1 MSISISVSPRVLA
14 SAGGFSVGVDI
25 GGTFTDV
32 VCRSGSGELRLVK
45 IPTTRADPSAGV
57 LHAVRHMAEH
67 WGVAPEQIQRFV
79 HGTTVATNAVLER
92 KGARIGLI
100 ATEGFKDLLEI
111 GRQNR
116 RAVYRAILEPETPVF
131 LAPGRLRCEV
141 PERLSASGEVLSPLD
156 EAAVRRAVAY
166 LAAQDVKAIAVCLL
180 FSYLNPAHERRVAE
194 IIRELCPA
202 LMVSLSSEV
211 DPAFRE
217 YERTCITAFDAYVK
231 PVIDRYLENMEGD
244 LAEQHVAASL
254 QIMQSRGGVASSR
267 IARRRPVRL
276 FLSGPAAGVIG
287 GRMAGAVAGQHDL
300 ITIDIGGT
308 SADIALVAQG
318 KPLIADEGNLDG
330 YAVRVPM
337 VDVNAIGAGGGSLA
351 WLDGA
356 KSLRVGPASAGSE
369 PGPACYG
376 RGGEQPTVT
385 DASIVL
391 GYLDPDYFAAGSL
404 KLQPALAH
412 AAIERVIAGPLG
424 MPAALAALGIH
435 RVINANM
442 AEGIRFVSV
451 KRGIDPR
458 KFSLVPLGGGGP
470 VHACALAREL
480 DMRHVIVPLHPG
492 VLSAAGLLAAP
503 VEHEAATAY
512 HADFDAVTRAD
523 LVREFAALD
532 ARCREL
538 MQLEGIAPAAVEV
551 QYLADVCYVGQ
562 SYHLE
567 VPVALVAQDA
577 LAQLRSDF
585 YAAHNR
591 VYGHSVEGAVK
602 LVNLRA
608 VHQAAADPV
617 AAGAHDRY
625 LPLPGD
631 PVKGRRR
638 ILTAQSGDFVM
649 ATVYERNRLT
659 PGTSFAGPAIVEQ
672 ADTTTVVEPGWRADV
687 DASGTLALTFEKNPA
702 GKEQA

>member
-1 MSISISVSPRVLA
+1 VQ
-14 SAGGFSVGVDI
+14 SANAGPQGRETFAVGVDI

-32 VCRSGSGELRLVK
+32 VCRSSSGELQLVK
-45 IPTTRADPSAGV
+45 IPTTRANPSAGV
-57 LHAVRHMAEH
+57 LHAVRYMAEH
-67 WGVAPEQIQRFV
+67 WNVAPEHITRFV

-100 ATEGFKDLLEI
+100 TTEGFKDLLEI

-116 RAVYRAILEPETPVF
+116 RAVYRSILETETPGF
-131 LAPGRLRCEV
+131 LAPGRLRREV
-141 PERLSASGEVLSPLD
+141 PERVSAAGEVLTPLD
-156 EAAVRRAVAY
+156 EAAVRREVKV
-166 LAAQDVKAIAVCLL
+166 LADQDVKAIAVSFL

-194 IIRELCPA
+194 IIRELYPA
-202 LMVSLSSEV
+202 MMVSLSSEV

-231 PVIDRYLENMEGD
+231 PVIDLYLQNMEGD
-244 LAEQHVAASL
+244 LATQKVGSAL

-287 GRMAGAVAGQHDL
+287 GRMAGEVAGQHDL

-376 RGGEQPTVT
+376 RGGQQPTVT

-391 GYLDPDYFAAGSL
+391 GYLDPEYFAAGSL

-412 AAIERVIAGPLG
+412 EAVERVVAKPLG
-424 MPAALAALGIH
+424 MPVAQAALGIH
-435 RVINANM
+435 RVVNANM

-451 KRGIDPR
+451 KRGVDPR

-480 DMRHVIVPLHPG
+480 DMRRVIVPLHPG

-503 VEHEAATAY
+503 VEHEAATAF
-512 HADFDAVTRAD
+512 HVALEAATRED
-523 LVREFAALD
+523 LAREYARLD
-532 ARCREL
+532 AQCREL
-538 MQLEGIAPAAVEV
+538 MKVEGIAPAAVEV

-567 VPVALVAQDA
+567 VPVALTADDV

-591 VYGHSVEGAVK
+591 VYGHSVEGPVK

-608 VHQAAADPV
+608 VHQAASDPA

-625 LPLPGD
+625 TPAPGD
-631 PVKGRRR
+631 PVKGQRR
-638 ILTAQSGDFVM
+638 ILTAQSGEFVM
-649 ATVYERNRLT
+649 AKVYERNRLQ
-659 PGTSFAGPAIVEQ
+659 PGTRFKGPAIVEQ
-672 ADTTTVVEPGWRADV
+672 PDTTTVVEPGWSAEV
-687 DASGTLALTFEKNPA
+687 DAGGSLILTFEGAAP
-702 GKEQA
+702 

>member
-1 MSISISVSPRVLA
+1 MSMGQTGPETFA
-14 SAGGFSVGVDI
+14 VGVDI

-32 VCRSGSGELRLVK
+32 VCRSSSGELKLVK
-45 IPTTRADPSAGV
+45 IPTTRANPSVGV
-57 LHAVRHMAEH
+57 LHAVQYMAEH
-67 WGVAPEQIQRFV
+67 WGVAPEQIRRFV

-100 ATEGFKDLLEI
+100 TTEGFKDLLEI

-131 LAPGRLRCEV
+131 LAPGRRRREV
-141 PERLSASGEVLSPLD
+141 PERVSAAGEVLTPLD
-156 EAAVRRAVAY
+156 ETAVAKAVDE
-166 LAAQDVKAIAVCLL
+166 LAAQDVKAIAVSFL

-194 IIRELCPA
+194 IIRERHPA

-231 PVIDRYLENMEGD
+231 PVIDRYLENMEAD
-244 LAEQHVAASL
+244 LSAQKVGAPL

-287 GRMAGAVAGQHDL
+287 GRMAGALAGRHDL

-376 RGGEQPTVT
+376 HGGREPTVT

-391 GYLDPDYFAAGSL
+391 GYLDPEYFAAGSL
-404 KLQPALAH
+404 KLQPALARE
-412 AAIERVIAGPLG
+412 AIERVIAGPLG
-424 MPAALAALGIH
+424 MPAAQAALGIH
-435 RVINANM
+435 RVVNANM

-451 KRGIDPR
+451 RRGVDPR
-458 KFSLVPLGGGGP
+458 QFALVPLGGGGP

-480 DMRHVIVPLHPG
+480 GMRQIIVPLHPG

-503 VEHEAATAY
+503 VEHEAATAL
-512 HADFDAVTRAD
+512 HATLDAVSRED
-523 LVREFAALD
+523 LVREYATLD
-532 ARCREL
+532 AQCREL
-538 MQLEGIAPAAVEV
+538 MQIEGIAPGSVEV

-562 SYHLE
+562 SHHLE
-567 VPVALVAQDA
+567 VPVTLAAEDVI
-577 LAQLRSDF
+577 AQLRRDF

-591 VYGHSVEGAVK
+591 VYGHSVEGPVK
-602 LVNLRA
+602 FVNLRS
-608 VHQAAADPV
+608 VQQAAAGLDT
-617 AAGAHDRY
+617 AAAVGAHDRY
-625 LPLPGD
+625 VPAAGD
-631 PVKGRRR
+631 PVKGHRR
-638 ILTAQSGDFVM
+638 ILTEQSPEFVM
-649 ATVYERNRLT
+649 ATVYERSRLS
-659 PGTSFAGPAIVEQ
+659 PGTRFHGPAIVEQ
-672 ADTTTVVEPGWRADV
+672 ADTTTVVEPGWRGDV
-687 DASGTLALTFEKNPA
+687 DDGGTLMLTFETTKEPA
-702 GKEQA
+702 